1 MYIPEGSYKKPVY
14 TLGFTFVDMETKE
27 SYRGF
32 LIEDS
37 LGKFYSGKS
46 PGNDNRRLEKVDI
59 KIPEGLKSGL
69 KGIAKTLAMGLA
81 NKLISKLERQNGK
94 TKRYFV
100 QDKNSN
106 KIAETDKTTYNQA
119 KVDLVNHNFSEVDW
133 ILTGP
138 AEDKTFGSYV
148 YEGAASKNKKA
159 IQALESQM
167 KGISNFVT
175 DYAYLVEDT
184 NGTTKQQMDTNTISI
199 KDPNTEL
206 DNSRKANFDNKL

>member
-1 MYIPEGSYKKPVY
+1 MYIPEGSYKKPIY

-37 LGKFYSGKS
+37 LGKFYSGKV
-46 PGNDNRRLEKVDI
+46 PGNDNRRLEKIDI
-59 KIPEGLKSGL
+59 KLPEGLKSGI
-69 KGIAKTLAMGLA
+69 KGTLITLATGLA
-81 NKLISKLERQNGK
+81 NKVISDLERQKGQ

-106 KIAETDKTTYNQA
+106 KIVETDKSTYNQA
-119 KVDLVNHNFSEVDW
+119 KVDLPNHNFSEVTW
-133 ILTGP
+133 QLTGP
-138 AEDKTFGSYV
+138 AENKTFGSYT

-175 DYAYLVEDT
+175 DYAYLVEDLP
-184 NGTTKQQMDTNTISI
+184 GTTKQQEDSTTFNISN
-199 KDPNTEL
+199 PNIEL